1 MFRHLEKMGVT
12 FLNSSDGIETVKDKL
27 YIQQALA
34 QYYLPIPK
42 TMLAENSINVDY
54 IEEGIG
60 FPIVVKTLNGTHGCG
75 FFAETRRNFEQLVE
89 KIDLVDIGLNMI
101 LQEFVKTSFGRNI
114 RIIVIG
120 GRVVV
125 SMKDK
130 Q

>member
-1 MFRHLEKMGVT
+1 MAVF
-12 FLNSSDGIETVKDKL
+12 
-27 YIQQALA
+27 
-34 QYYLPIPK
+34 
-42 TMLAENSINVDY
+42 
-54 IEEGIG
+54 
-60 FPIVVKTLNGTHGCG
+60 

-89 KIDLVDIGLNMI
+89 MIVDTGLNMI

-114 RIIVIG
+114 RVIVIG

>member
-1 MFRHLEKMGVT
+1 M
-12 FLNSSDGIETVKDKL
+12 
-27 YIQQALA
+27 A
-34 QYYLPIPK
+34 
-42 TMLAENSINVDY
+42 
-54 IEEGIG
+54 
-60 FPIVVKTLNGTHGCG
+60 VV

-101 LQEFVKTSFGRNI
+101 LQEFVKTSLGRNI
-114 RIIVIG
+114 RVIVIG